1 MRPAWQ
7 AAPRPRNPRNTAA
20 HLTHTSSWD
29 VTQPPRRAR
38 SPSSRR
44 GPWAQTGGVA
54 VSPEPWIPGPAP
66 GVRPAPIRSPR
77 GPGCVPAGDRRF
89 GARPRSG
96 PETTGL
102 LSHRTCGRCTT
113 YRFQHPPPSLPDPGL
128 HVSPPLPQR
137 GGEAG
142 RTPRAVVFST
152 LIPAHTRACEP
163 RESRAEH
170 PAAPGGSGSER
181 FEETRGCSRCANR
194 HGVSSKN

>member
-20 HLTHTSSWD
+20 HPTHTSSWD

-38 SPSSRR
+38 SPCSRR
-44 GPWAQTGGVA
+44 GLGT
-54 VSPEPWIPGPAP
+54 
-66 GVRPAPIRSPR
+66 
-77 GPGCVPAGDRRF
+77 DRRC
-89 GARPRSG
+89 GREPRALDSWPRSWGETRAQQVPPRPGLRAGWGPTVRRTPTSG
-96 PETTGL
+96 PETTRL